1 MLKRLA
7 PALLLFV
14 LSPLIAEYLSGSMSM
29 SQIGYLPFMAMLYGG
44 GAILARE
51 LARRAHRGWAT
62 ILLLGLAYGIIEEGF
77 ADQALFNPHFHGF
90 RLLDYGF
97 VPAIGM
103 AAPWTIY
110 VLTIHI
116 VWSVMVPIAL
126 VEILFRSRP
135 EPWLRGGGL
144 AVVTLIYA
152 AGIAMIT
159 MGIAQQ
165 EHFMATPMQLGGAA
179 LAVLVSIGL
188 AFMLPAQRPSP
199 EGSAPPAWIVGVAT
213 FLAGSAF
220 VYLYSWGSNIMH
232 WPWEFVTGGMAA
244 CAVGML
250 LFGFIASRK
259 SGWTNMHRFA
269 ISAGGLLVYCWFGFF
284 GEIGLHGRTMLG
296 AHTALVVAMLA
307 LLIVAGLKAR
317 SAQA

>member
-1 MLKRLA
+1 MVKRIA

-29 SQIGYLPFMAMLYGG
+29 SQIGTLPFMAMLYGG

-51 LARRAHRGWAT
+51 LARRMHRGWAT
-62 ILLLGLAYGIIEEGF
+62 ILLLGLAYGIIEEGL
-77 ADQALFNPHFHGF
+77 ADQALFNPHFLGL
-90 RLLDYGF
+90 RLLDYGY
-97 VPAIGM
+97 VPVLGM
-103 AAPWTIY
+103 GVPWTLY

-116 VWSVMVPIAL
+116 VWSIMVPIAL

-165 EHFMATPMQLGGAA
+165 EHFMPTTAQLAGAA

-188 AFMLPAQRPSP
+188 AFMLPAPRAARQ
-199 EGSAPPAWIVGVAT
+199 GGTIPPWTAGVAA
-213 FLAGSAF
+213 FVAGSAF
-220 VYLYSWGSNIMH
+220 VLLYIKAANEFH
-232 WPWEFVTGGMAA
+232 WPWLLVACAMAA
-244 CAVGML
+244 CAIAAA
-250 LFGFIASRK
+250 LFGLIASRR
-259 SGWTNMHRFA
+259 SGWSEMHRFA
-269 ISAGGLLVYCWFGFF
+269 MAAGAVLVYCWFGFIV
-284 GEIGLHGRTMLG
+284 ETGLHKTTNLWPHAALAAAILG
-296 AHTALVVAMLA
+296 
-307 LLIVAGLKAR
+307 LLIVAGLRAR
-317 SAQA
+317 PVPA